1 MVIVPPYCGVSW
13 AVVVAAVVAI
23 LVVILVVAEIVAV
36 EDEVVVVED
45 EVVVVEDEVVAVV
58 VVFTQELSTSA
69 TTISKLTP
77 IAYIPLF
84 NFSSL
89 FCV

>member
-1 MVIVPPYCGVSW
+1 M
-13 AVVVAAVVAI
+13 VVAAVVAI
-23 LVVILVVAEIVAV
+23 LVVILVVAEIVA
-36 EDEVVVVED
+36 VED